1 MTAVPKPRVPKLS
14 DALATARK
22 GLCYLTI
29 RQFGRNH
36 GMMRIRADKIDPEE
50 KRFLRHARAWASPE
64 WLVTTPEQ
72 ISSRGGW

>member
-29 RQFGRNH
+29 RQFGRSH
-36 GMMRIRADKIDPEE
+36 GMMRIRADKIDPEA
-50 KRFLRHARAWASPE
+50 KRFMSHARARARPRR
-64 WLVTTPEQ
+64 LVAAPQ
-72 ISSRGGW
+72 QVSS